1 MKHRKL
7 WCFVLSCLL
16 LIALPA
22 MLQAQDMENKK
33 EKLAVLWISGD
44 RDVAEKSCLMYTH
57 AAKRNGWF
65 DEVVFI
71 VWGSSSRL
79 LAEDEALQEKIK
91 VHEGRRGDSGSVHC
105 LQQHAGCNRGFE
117 GIGHRC
123 ERHGSATHRLPEE
136 WLSCSHLLICSP
148 SHFAYHCQFVRL
160 FPWRDIWT
168 SSGNSME

>member
-1 MKHRKL
+1 MKQRKL

-33 EKLAVLWISGD
+33 EKLAVLWTSGD

-65 DEVVFI
+65 DEVVLI

-91 VHEGRRGDSGSVHC
+91 SMKADGVILEACIACSNMLGVTEDLKALGIDVKGMGVPLSDYLKSGYHV
-105 LQQHAGCNRGFE
+105 
-117 GIGHRC
+117 
-123 ERHGSATHRLPEE
+123 
-136 WLSCSHLLICSP
+136 LS
-148 SHFAYHCQFVRL
+148 Y
-160 FPWRDIWT
+160 
-168 SSGNSME
+168 